1 MDGWVKLYRR
11 FLNWQWFS
19 RPEMVQIFI
28 YILLSA
34 SHKDHVWQC
43 VDIRRGEFPTS
54 VDALVRATGLTTQQ
68 VRTCLTRLERTGEIV
83 RKSTNKYTI
92 ISVCNFDDYQIDE
105 DADQQSNNNQITNN
119 QQSNNNQITTLGEW
133 KERKNG
139 NNGENISSKKEQQ
152 QDISLKNKS
161 REAGFSLA
169 DLSTEDRVA
178 EERAF
183 YKVFFFANALHP
195 GKQVKQF
202 IAANERKRWTG
213 KGGVVWWTPAQRLA
227 AADGYTLDNEFQTC
241 GNNELWLVER
251 IYKALTESGN
261 PNADKWILRDSV
273 GCVCTTSDAMNQQGP
288 RMFVLYVPTPC
299 VDYFH
304 SVAGETVIRSLG
316 LTENYKLY
324 FDNHQF
330 PRKK

>member
-43 VDIRRGEFPTS
+43 VNIRRGEFPTS

-105 DADQQSNNNQITNN
+105 DADQQSNNNQTTNN

-133 KERKNG
+133 KERNNGKNG
-139 NNGENISSKKEQQ
+139 GKTTITTTTINSQNNAGE
-152 QDISLKNKS
+152 
-161 REAGFSLA
+161 GFSFARLTSEEQA
-169 DLSTEDRVA
+169 A
-178 EERAF
+178 EKRDFYRA
-183 YKVFFFANALHP
+183 FFFANAVAP
-195 GKQVKQF
+195 SKQVAAF
-202 IAANERKRWTG
+202 IRHNERFAWTT
-213 KGGVVWWTPAQRLA
+213 KSGVTFWTREQRLA
-227 AADGYTLDNEFQTC
+227 LAEGYCADPEFKTCMSNEI
-241 GNNELWLVER
+241 GIIKAIYDELT
-251 IYKALTESGN
+251 KAGRTAEAESL
-261 PNADKWILRDSV
+261 LRDGV
-273 GCVCTTSDAMNQQGP
+273 GAQVAPGRDHVVTLYIPRDVAAYLSNDAPDILPKIIN
-288 RMFVLYVPTPC
+288 
-299 VDYFH
+299 D
-304 SVAGETVIRSLG
+304 AWTVEI
-316 LTENYKLY
+316 EN
-324 FDNHQF
+324 
-330 PRKK
+330 KKMTKK